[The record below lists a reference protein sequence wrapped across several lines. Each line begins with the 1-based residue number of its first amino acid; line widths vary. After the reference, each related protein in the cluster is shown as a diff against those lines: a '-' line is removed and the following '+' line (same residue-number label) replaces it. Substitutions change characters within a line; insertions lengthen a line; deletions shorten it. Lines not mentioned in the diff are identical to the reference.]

1 MITAGRAV
9 PRVLGR
15 ASHGAVIAPR
25 QARPVRLAAAAAAAP
40 SEVAAVP
47 EAAAAPVTATPGAS
61 AGQAAAQQQQ
71 QQQQQKRKPRG
82 PVWIDTTTGA
92 IVVSGAATETIVR
105 SLQQVLRAG
114 PRAAP

>member
-25 QARPVRLAAAAAAAP
+25 QVRLAAAAAAAAAP